1 MDEPEADF
9 WCKDG
14 PKSAGWMVGPTIN
27 GNYTSK
33 FPSWNLP

>member
-14 PKSAGWMVGPTIN
+14 PKSAGWMVGKTVT
-27 GNYTSK
+27 GTYTSK
-33 FPSWNLP
+33 FPSRN

>member
-9 WCKDG
+9 YCSDG

-27 GNYTSK
+27 GNYTK
-33 FPSWNLP
+33 FPSRNLP